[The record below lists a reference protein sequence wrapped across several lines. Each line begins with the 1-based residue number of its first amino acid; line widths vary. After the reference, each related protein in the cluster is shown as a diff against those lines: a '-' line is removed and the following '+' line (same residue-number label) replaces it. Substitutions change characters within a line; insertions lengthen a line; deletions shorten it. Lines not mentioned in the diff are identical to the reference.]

1 MNINKLRFGV
11 SKDPYCVSDRI
22 YITIGVFR
30 SHITIITSR
39 YCGDIP
45 VIASGAAAEQKS
57 RGLRSIDIRV
67 FSGFVIGGEPF
78 RVRTRRRSFP
88 RELPAEVRIPASRG
102 ATARRCRLRP
112 SAPGFFHRGITLL
125 HTEKVLL
132 LAVFCYD
139 TKTKRFYISLIYRII
154 RFMLRNLTQQKRSF
168 IEGPRERKT
177 ELRPLIE
184 VAVYQ
189 LFCKRT
195 KSLYHTLAL
204 REKHW
209 FAYLSIELFNPIQR
223 YNNSFILCG

>member
-1 MNINKLRFGV
+1 MCIR
-11 SKDPYCVSDRI
+11 DR
-22 YITIGVFR
+22 GVFR

-57 RGLRSIDIRV
+57 RELRSIDIRV

-102 ATARRCRLRP
+102 ATARGCRLRP
-112 SAPGFFHRGITLL
+112 SAPRFFHRETALR

-139 TKTKRFYISLIYRII
+139 TKTKRSRISLIYRII
-154 RFMLRNLTQQKRSF
+154 RFMLRNLAQQKRPF
-168 IEGPRERKT
+168 IEGPLSGKRDYRNDRKRI
-177 ELRPLIE
+177 EANKLIVCNICTFVPYSANGRFCGSE
-184 VAVYQ
+184 HRKAGVQ
-189 LFCKRT
+189 LTNR
-195 KSLYHTLAL
+195 
-204 REKHW
+204 
-209 FAYLSIELFNPIQR
+209 
-223 YNNSFILCG
+223 

>member
-1 MNINKLRFGV
+1 MNQFADSIPKSKTEPQLNARPLYQKPLHLVHKCNYFYLNSQIIRRFSAEKSPPLKIYTLNINELRFDV

-88 RELPAEVRIPASRG
+88 RKLPAEVRIPASRG
-102 ATARRCRLRP
+102 ATARGCRLRP
-112 SAPGFFHRGITLL
+112 SAPGFFHRETTLR

-132 LAVFCYD
+132 PAASCYG
-139 TKTKRFYISLIYRII
+139 TKTKRSRISLICRII
-154 RFMLRNLTQQKRSF
+154 VSCCAILPNKK
-168 IEGPRERKT
+168 GPSR
-177 ELRPLIE
+177 
-184 VAVYQ
+184 
-189 LFCKRT
+189 RT
-195 KSLYHTLAL
+195 S
-204 REKHW
+204 
-209 FAYLSIELFNPIQR
+209 
-223 YNNSFILCG
+223 

>member
-1 MNINKLRFGV
+1 M
-11 SKDPYCVSDRI
+11 SDRI

-57 RGLRSIDIRV
+57 RELRSIDIRV

-102 ATARRCRLRP
+102 ATARGCRLRP
-112 SAPGFFHRGITLL
+112 SAPRFFHRETALR

-139 TKTKRFYISLIYRII
+139 TKTKRSRISLIYRII
-154 RFMLRNLTQQKRSF
+154 RFMLRNLAQHKRPF
-168 IEGPRERKT
+168 IEGPLSGKRDYRNDRKRI
-177 ELRPLIE
+177 EANKLIVCNICTFVPYSANGRFCGSE
-184 VAVYQ
+184 HRKAGVQ
-189 LFCKRT
+189 LTNR
-195 KSLYHTLAL
+195 
-204 REKHW
+204 
-209 FAYLSIELFNPIQR
+209 
-223 YNNSFILCG
+223 

>member
-1 MNINKLRFGV
+1 M
-11 SKDPYCVSDRI
+11 SDRI

-45 VIASGAAAEQKS
+45 VIASGSAAEQKS

-102 ATARRCRLRP
+102 ATARGCRLRP
-112 SAPGFFHRGITLL
+112 SAPGFFHRETTLR

-132 LAVFCYD
+132 PAVFCYD
-139 TKTKRFYISLIYRII
+139 TKTKRSRISLIYRII
-154 RFMLRNLTQQKRSF
+154 RFMLRNLAQQKRPF
-168 IEGPRERKT
+168 IEGPLSGKRDYRNDRKRI
-177 ELRPLIE
+177 EANKLIVCNICTFVPYSANGRFCGSE
-184 VAVYQ
+184 HRKAGVQ
-189 LFCKRT
+189 LTNR
-195 KSLYHTLAL
+195 
-204 REKHW
+204 
-209 FAYLSIELFNPIQR
+209 
-223 YNNSFILCG
+223 